1 MIANDNEIIMSDSGR
16 SNKNASQHAPKG
28 VKDFKYFAGIVEYNL
43 KEKDQQKIINSL
55 NNEENDEPLLPY
67 TINRLGT
74 THNEHMTPYVY
85 IRFHYKKER
94 DNFCNNNHVIRNI
107 GKFEPLKWMDAV
119 DAHISIIFEH
129 IPKALT
135 QAELE
140 THIEKELGKII
151 NIEGIRHD
159 SKNEQWSV
167 KAKVDIRCTEKKL
180 IDTWGFYLQN
190 GNFIK
195 ITGVGLWQMI
205 RDDNNKQETYSVRVQ
220 FRSKEARR
228 EAGKQPFTIKDDSK
242 EITAPLL
249 QIEITPEDDTITN
262 RTKGSENTMKRV
274 MERKDA
280 ISAKETTIS
289 QMSAET

>member
-195 ITGVGLWQMI
+195 
-205 RDDNNKQETYSVRVQ
+205 VRSLN
-220 FRSKEARR
+220 FRR
-228 EAGKQPFTIKDDSK
+228 E
-242 EITAPLL
+242 EIDNRNSYAAM
-249 QIEITPEDDTITN
+249 IMSIGNETPYEKSLTN
-262 RTKGSENTMKRV
+262 STR
-274 MERKDA
+274 
-280 ISAKETTIS
+280 
-289 QMSAET
+289 